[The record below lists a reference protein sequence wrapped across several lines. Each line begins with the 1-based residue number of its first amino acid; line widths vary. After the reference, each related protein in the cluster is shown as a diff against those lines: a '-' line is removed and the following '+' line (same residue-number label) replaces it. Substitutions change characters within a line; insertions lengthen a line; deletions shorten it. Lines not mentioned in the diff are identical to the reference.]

1 MIVEK
6 YKTITILNSKCPRFL
21 FPLQSNNNHQ
31 NNLLLD
37 SQWQPID
44 QLDVCELMA

>member
-6 YKTITILNSKCPRFL
+6 YKTIAILNSKRPRL
-21 FPLQSNNNHQ
+21 PFPLQSNSNHQ

-37 SQWQPID
+37 SQ
-44 QLDVCELMA
+44 